1 MDAKER
7 LRLANGQAFCYLS
20 FIDER
25 SGGALKALV
34 FPYHRISQVPPKE
47 VFDKLMPIFQQWGCP
62 QKLRVDNGEPFGSPQ
77 TSTTS
82 ELAFC
87 LLAFGIRVKTNRP
100 AVPQDN
106 SKVER
111 LQGTSK
117 RWSEVL
123 QAQTLDEAQLKLDQA
138 ILIQREQYPVS
149 RFRGKTR
156 LQMFPELN
164 EKVKTWTPD
173 EFEPQRVYDFLA
185 TKQYVRKVSAAGQV
199 THFGHKHTVGA
210 QSKNQSVC
218 LKLNPF
224 MLQWEV
230 YAANGQF
237 LKSLEAQYLAPSR
250 IKNMTVYSKN

>member
-1 MDAKER
+1 
-7 LRLANGQAFCYLS
+7 
-20 FIDER
+20 
-25 SGGALKALV
+25 
-34 FPYHRISQVPPKE
+34 
-47 VFDKLMPIFQQWGCP
+47 MPIFQQWGCP

-138 ILIQREQYPVS
+138 ILIQREQYPVR
-149 RFRGKTR
+149 RFRGKPACR
-156 LQMFPELN
+156 CFLN
-164 EKVKTWTPD
+164 
-173 EFEPQRVYDFLA
+173 
-185 TKQYVRKVSAAGQV
+185 
-199 THFGHKHTVGA
+199 
-210 QSKNQSVC
+210 
-218 LKLNPF
+218 
-224 MLQWEV
+224 
-230 YAANGQF
+230 
-237 LKSLEAQYLAPSR
+237 
-250 IKNMTVYSKN
+250 